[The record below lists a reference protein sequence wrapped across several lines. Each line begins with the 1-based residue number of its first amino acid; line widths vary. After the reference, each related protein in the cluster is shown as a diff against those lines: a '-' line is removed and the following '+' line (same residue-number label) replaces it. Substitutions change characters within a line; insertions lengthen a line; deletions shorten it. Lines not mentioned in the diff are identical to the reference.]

1 MVRAEIIKV
10 RNLTRGDTMK
20 KILAMLLAGCM
31 AVSMAGCRSEV
42 ETENAPDKTPEE
54 VKAEYIQN
62 IIDNMDAAE
71 KAGQLIMADFRTN
84 ADGTGMTV
92 LSEEAKKAIEE
103 YHVGGVI
110 LFAENLDTKEQ
121 TQKLT
126 ADLQSAAD
134 YGMLIGIDEEGGL
147 VSRLKKSNI
156 PHETFPD
163 AAEMED
169 PAYVGKTIGTELAEL
184 GINVDF
190 APVADVNT
198 NPDNPVIGTR
208 AFSSDPQAAAS
219 KVAEFIAAIEETG
232 VSACAKHFPGH
243 GDTAMDS
250 HLGETFV
257 EHDMERLRSVEF
269 VPFAQAITAGTD
281 FIMAGHIKTPNATTD
296 GMPATLSA
304 EMLGILRSELG
315 FDGIIITD
323 AMNMGAIVD
332 TYGSGESAVMA
343 VQAGVDM
350 VLMPVDLSEAVEAL
364 AEAIEDS
371 IISEER
377 VNAALW
383 HVLSLKYDKG
393 IL

>member
-1 MVRAEIIKV
+1 
-10 RNLTRGDTMK
+10 MK

-31 AVSMAGCRSEV
+31 TFSLAGCGGTV
-42 ETENAPDKTPEE
+42 QTENATEKTPEE
-54 VKAEYIQN
+54 VKAEYIEK
-62 IIDNMDAAE
+62 IIDEMTPAE

-92 LSEEAKKAIEE
+92 LSDEAKDALRE
-103 YHVGGVI
+103 YYIGGVI

-121 TQKLT
+121 TRQLT
-126 ADLQSAAD
+126 YDLQAAAH
-134 YGMLIGIDEEGGL
+134 MPLFIGIDEEGGL

-156 PHETFPD
+156 EHETFPP

-169 PAYVGKTIGTELAEL
+169 AAYAGTSIGSILGEL

-219 KVAEFIAAIEETG
+219 KVAEFITAIQKMG

-250 HLGETFV
+250 HLGETYV

-269 VPFAQAITAGTD
+269 VPFEQAITAGTD

-296 GMPATLSA
+296 GLPATLSA
-304 EMLGILRSELG
+304 EMLGILRNELG

-323 AMNMGAIVD
+323 AMNMGAIVEE
-332 TYGSGESAVMA
+332 YGAGESAVMA
-343 VQAGVDM
+343 VQAGIDM
-350 VLMPVDLSEAVEAL
+350 VLMPLSMEEAHAAL
-364 AEAIEDS
+364 TDAVGKG

-377 VNAALW
+377 VNDALW
-383 HVLSLKYDKG
+383 HILSLKYDKG
-393 IL
+393 LL

>member
-1 MVRAEIIKV
+1 MVHAEIIKV
-10 RNLTRGDTMK
+10 RNLKRGDTMK

-31 AVSMAGCRSEV
+31 AVSMAGCGSEV
-42 ETENAPDKTPEE
+42 KTEDAPDKTPEE
-54 VKAEYIQN
+54 VKAEYIQD
-62 IIDNMDAAE
+62 IIDDMDAAE

-84 ADGTGMTV
+84 ADGTGMTT
-92 LSEEAKKAIEE
+92 LSDEAKTAIQE

-156 PHETFPD
+156 EHETFPD
-163 AAEMED
+163 AAEMD
-169 PAYVGKTIGTELAEL
+169 DAAYVGKTIGTELAEL

-208 AFSSDPQAAAS
+208 AFSSDPQAAAG

-250 HLGETFV
+250 HLGETYV

-269 VPFAQAITAGTD
+269 VPFEQAVTAGTD

-296 GMPATLSA
+296 GLPATLSA
-304 EMLGILRSELG
+304 EMLGILRNDLG
-315 FDGIIITD
+315 YQGIIITD
-323 AMNMGAIVD
+323 AMNMGAIID
-332 TYGSGESAVMA
+332 AYGSGESAVMA

-350 VLMPVDLSEAVEAL
+350 ILMPADLSEAVKAL
-364 AEAIEDS
+364 TEAIEDS

-383 HVLSLKYDKG
+383 HILSLKYDKG

>member
-1 MVRAEIIKV
+1 
-10 RNLTRGDTMK
+10 
-20 KILAMLLAGCM
+20 
-31 AVSMAGCRSEV
+31 
-42 ETENAPDKTPEE
+42 
-54 VKAEYIQN
+54 
-62 IIDNMDAAE
+62 
-71 KAGQLIMADFRTN
+71 
-84 ADGTGMTV
+84 
-92 LSEEAKKAIEE
+92 
-103 YHVGGVI
+103 
-110 LFAENLDTKEQ
+110 ENLDTKEQ
-121 TQKLT
+121 TQQLT
-126 ADLQSAAD
+126 YDLQMAAH
-134 YGMLIGIDEEGGL
+134 MPLFIGIDEEGGL
-147 VSRLKKSNI
+147 VSRLNKSNI
-156 PHETFPD
+156 EHEVFPP

-169 PAYVGKTIGTELAEL
+169 VSWAGTSIGSSLGEL

-219 KVAEFIAAIEETG
+219 KVAEFISAIQKMG

-250 HLGETFV
+250 HLGETYV

-269 VPFAQAITAGTD
+269 APFEQAITAGTD

-296 GMPATLSA
+296 DLPATLSS
-304 EMLGILRSELG
+304 EMMGILRNDLG

-350 VLMPVDLSEAVEAL
+350 VLMPANLQEAAKAL
-364 AEAIEDS
+364 TEAIKTGA
-371 IISEER
+371 ISEER
-377 VNAALW
+377 VEDALW
-383 HVLSLKYDKG
+383 RILSLKYDKG

>member
-1 MVRAEIIKV
+1 
-10 RNLTRGDTMK
+10 
-20 KILAMLLAGCM
+20 
-31 AVSMAGCRSEV
+31 
-42 ETENAPDKTPEE
+42 
-54 VKAEYIQN
+54 
-62 IIDNMDAAE
+62 
-71 KAGQLIMADFRTN
+71 MADFRTN

-92 LSEEAKKAIEE
+92 LSDEAKEALAE
-103 YHVGGVI
+103 YYIGGVI
-110 LFAENLDTKEQ
+110 LFAENLDTTEQ
-121 TQKLT
+121 TQQLT
-126 ADLQSAAD
+126 YDLQAAAH
-134 YGMLIGIDEEGGL
+134 MPLFIGIDEEGGI
-147 VSRLKKSNI
+147 VSRLGKSNI
-156 PHETFPD
+156 HHDVFPP

-169 PAYVGKTIGTELAEL
+169 VHWAGTSIGSTLSML

-219 KVAEFIAAIEETG
+219 KVAEFISAMQEFD

-250 HLGETFV
+250 HLGETYV

-269 VPFAQAITAGTD
+269 VPFEQAITTGVE

-296 GMPATLSA
+296 GLPATLSP
-304 EMLGILRSELG
+304 EMLGILRNDLG

-332 TYGSGESAVMA
+332 EYGVGESAVMA
-343 VQAGVDM
+343 VQAGCDI
-350 VLMPVDLSEAVEAL
+350 VLMPADLPEAADAL
-364 AEAIEDS
+364 AEAIEKGK
-371 IISEER
+371 ISEER
-377 VNAALW
+377 INEALW
-383 HVLSLKYDKG
+383 HIFSLKYEKG

>member
-1 MVRAEIIKV
+1 
-10 RNLTRGDTMK
+10 MK
-20 KILAMLLAGCM
+20 KILAMLLSGCM
-31 AVSMAGCRSEV
+31 MFSLAACG
-42 ETENAPDKTPEE
+42 ETETVP
-54 VKAEYIQN
+54 VKEGVSKEEYIQN
-62 IIDNMDAAE
+62 IIDDMDAAE

-92 LSEEAKKAIEE
+92 LSDEAKDALQE
-103 YHVGGVI
+103 YYIGGVI

-121 TQKLT
+121 TQQLT
-126 ADLQSAAD
+126 YDLQAAAH
-134 YGMLIGIDEEGGL
+134 LPLFIGIDEEGGL
-147 VSRLKKSNI
+147 VSRLNKSNI
-156 PHETFPD
+156 EHETFPP

-169 PAYVGKTIGTELAEL
+169 VSWAGTSIGSSLGEL

-219 KVAEFIAAIEETG
+219 KAAEFISALQKMG

-250 HLGETFV
+250 HLGETYV

-269 VPFAQAITAGTD
+269 VPFEQAIAAGTD

-296 GMPATLSA
+296 GLPATLSS
-304 EMLGILRSELG
+304 EMLGILRNDLN

-332 TYGSGESAVMA
+332 QYGSGESAVMA
-343 VQAGVDM
+343 VQAGVDI
-350 VLMPVDLSEAVEAL
+350 VLMPADLQEAAEAL
-364 AEAIEDS
+364 TAAIKKGD
-371 IISEER
+371 ISEER
-377 VNAALW
+377 VNEALW
-383 HVLSLKYDKG
+383 HVLSLKYEKG

>member
-1 MVRAEIIKV
+1 
-10 RNLTRGDTMK
+10 MK
-20 KILAMLLAGCM
+20 KLLAILLTGCM
-31 AVSMAGCRSEV
+31 AFGMTACGGGAA
-42 ETENAPDKTPEE
+42 TEDAPDKTPEE
-54 VKAEYIQN
+54 MKAEYIQD
-62 IIDNMDAAE
+62 IIDDMDAAE
-71 KAGQLIMADFRTN
+71 KAGQLIMADFRQN

-92 LSEEAKKAIEE
+92 LSDEAKQAIEE
-103 YHVGGVI
+103 YHIGGVI

-121 TQKLT
+121 TQQLT
-126 ADLQSAAD
+126 ADLQEAAD
-134 YGMLIGIDEEGGL
+134 FGMLIGIDEEGGL

-156 PHETFPD
+156 EHETFPD
-163 AAEMED
+163 AAEMAD
-169 PAYVGKTIGTELAEL
+169 VAYVGRTIGTELAEL

-219 KVAEFIAAIEETG
+219 KVAEFINAIEETG

-250 HLGETFV
+250 HLGETYV
-257 EHDMERLRSVEF
+257 EHDMERLRTVEF
-269 VPFAQAITAGTD
+269 VPFEQAITAGTD

-296 GMPATLSA
+296 GFPATLSS
-304 EMLGILRSELG
+304 EMLGILRNNLG

-332 TYGSGESAVMA
+332 AYGSGESAVMA

-350 VLMPVDLSEAVEAL
+350 VLMPADL
-364 AEAIEDS
+364 AEAAETLTDAIKDGT
-371 IISEER
+371 IPEER
-377 VNAALW
+377 LNEALW
-383 HVLSLKYDKG
+383 HILSLKYDKG

>member
-1 MVRAEIIKV
+1 
-10 RNLTRGDTMK
+10 MK
-20 KILAMLLAGCM
+20 KLLAILLAGCM
-31 AVSMAGCRSEV
+31 AFGMTACGGST
-42 ETENAPDKTPEE
+42 ETVDAPPKTPEE
-54 VKAEYIQN
+54 VKAEYIQSM
-62 IIDNMDAAE
+62 IDEMDAAE

-92 LSEEAKKAIEE
+92 LSEEAKDALRE
-103 YHVGGVI
+103 YYIGGVI

-121 TQKLT
+121 TQQLT
-126 ADLQSAAD
+126 YDLQAAAHVP
-134 YGMLIGIDEEGGL
+134 LFIGIDEEGGL
-147 VSRLKKSNI
+147 VSRLNKSNI
-156 PHETFPD
+156 EHEVFPP

-169 PAYVGKTIGTELAEL
+169 VSWAGTSIGSSLGEL

-198 NPDNPVIGTR
+198 NPDNPIIGTR

-219 KVAEFIAAIEETG
+219 KVAEFISAIQKMG

-250 HLGETFV
+250 HLGETYV
-257 EHDMERLRSVEF
+257 EHDLERLRSVEF
-269 VPFAQAITAGTD
+269 VPFEQAITAGTD

-296 GMPATLSA
+296 DLPATLSS
-304 EMLGILRSELG
+304 EMMGILRNDLG

-350 VLMPVDLSEAVEAL
+350 VLMPANLQEAAKAL
-364 AEAIEDS
+364 TEAIKTGA
-371 IISEER
+371 ISEER
-377 VNAALW
+377 VEDALW
-383 HVLSLKYDKG
+383 RILSLKYDKG

>member
-1 MVRAEIIKV
+1 FADGAEDVRAVFDNYQAHIGAQEFV
-10 RNLTRGDTMK
+10 TYSTYANLSD
-20 KILAMLLAGCM
+20 
-31 AVSMAGCRSEV
+31 
-42 ETENAPDKTPEE
+42 
-54 VKAEYIQN
+54 
-62 IIDNMDAAE
+62 
-71 KAGQLIMADFRTN
+71 
-84 ADGTGMTV
+84 
-92 LSEEAKKAIEE
+92 EAKTAIEE
-103 YHVGGVI
+103 YHIGGVI

-126 ADLQSAAD
+126 ADLQKASD
-134 YGMLIGIDEEGGL
+134 FGLLIGIDEEGGL

-156 PHETFPD
+156 AHETFPP

-169 PAYVGKTIGTELAEL
+169 AAYAGKTIGMELEEL
-184 GINVDF
+184 GISVDF

-219 KVAEFIAAIEETG
+219 KVAEFIRSMEETG

-250 HLGETFV
+250 HLGETYV

-269 VPFAQAITAGTD
+269 VPFEQAITAGTD

-296 GMPATLSA
+296 GLPATLSA
-304 EMLGILRSELG
+304 EMLAILRNDLG
-315 FDGIIITD
+315 FNGIIITD

-332 TYGSGESAVMA
+332 VYGSGESAVMA

-350 VLMPVDLSEAVEAL
+350 VLMPADLPEAAEVL
-364 AEAIEDS
+364 AEAIEKGAV
-371 IISEER
+371 SEER
-377 VNAALW
+377 VNEALW

-393 IL
+393 LL

>member
-1 MVRAEIIKV
+1 
-10 RNLTRGDTMK
+10 MK
-20 KILAMLLAGCM
+20 KLLAMLLAG
-31 AVSMAGCRSEV
+31 SMALSLAGCGGV
-42 ETENAPDKTPEE
+42 AQTEGADEKTPEE
-54 VKAEYIQN
+54 IKAEYIQD

-92 LSEEAKKAIEE
+92 LSDEAKKAIEE
-103 YHVGGVI
+103 YHIGGVI

-121 TQKLT
+121 TQQLT
-126 ADLQSAAD
+126 EDLQKASD
-134 YGMLIGIDEEGGL
+134 FGLLIGIDEEGGL
-147 VSRLKKSNI
+147 VSRLNKSNI
-156 PHETFPD
+156 EHEIFPP

-169 PAYVGKTIGTELAEL
+169 VAYAGRTIGTELAEL
-184 GINVDF
+184 GIHVDF

-219 KVAEFIAAIEETG
+219 KVAEFITAIEETG

-250 HLGETFV
+250 HLGETYV

-269 VPFAQAITAGTD
+269 LPFQQAITAGTD
-281 FIMAGHIKTPNATTD
+281 FIMAGHIKTPNATVD
-296 GMPATLSA
+296 GLPATLSS
-304 EMLGILRSELG
+304 EMLGILRKDLN

-332 TYGSGESAVMA
+332 QYGSGESAVMA
-343 VQAGVDM
+343 VQAGVDL
-350 VLMPVDLSEAVEAL
+350 VLMPATLGEAAEAL
-364 AEAIEDS
+364 TAAIKKGD
-371 IISEER
+371 ISEER
-377 VNAALW
+377 VNEALW
-383 HVLSLKYDKG
+383 HVLSLKYEKG
-393 IL
+393 LL

>member
-1 MVRAEIIKV
+1 
-10 RNLTRGDTMK
+10 MK

-31 AVSMAGCRSEV
+31 TFSLAACGVAETKPAKDEVSKE
-42 ETENAPDKTPEE
+42 
-54 VKAEYIQN
+54 EYIQA
-62 IIDNMDAAE
+62 IIDDMDAAE

-92 LSEEAKKAIEE
+92 LSEEAKKAIAE
-103 YHVGGVI
+103 YHIGGVI

-134 YGMLIGIDEEGGL
+134 YGMFIGIDEEGGL
-147 VSRLKKSNI
+147 VSRLKKSSI

-163 AAEMED
+163 AAEITD
-169 PAYVGKTIGTELAEL
+169 AAYEGKTIGTELAEL

-208 AFSSDPQAAAS
+208 AYSSDPQAAAS

-250 HLGETFV
+250 HLGETYV

-269 VPFAQAITAGTD
+269 VPFEQAIAAGTD
-281 FIMAGHIKTPNATTD
+281 FIMVGHIKTPNAIMD
-296 GMPATLSA
+296 WPATLCGAVSS
-304 EMLGILRSELG
+304 ILREELG
-315 FDGIIITD
+315 FEGIIITD
-323 AMNMGAIVD
+323 AMNMGAI
-332 TYGSGESAVMA
+332 TELYSSGEAA
-343 VQAGVDM
+343 FWAFDAGMDII
-350 VLMPVDLSEAVEAL
+350 LMPEDLEEAHATLTEH
-364 AEAIEDS
+364 IYS
-371 IISEER
+371 GQIPKER
-377 VNAALW
+377 VDESLW
-383 HVLSLKYDKG
+383 RILSLKYDKG

>member
-1 MVRAEIIKV
+1 
-10 RNLTRGDTMK
+10 MK
-20 KILAMLLAGCM
+20 KLLAILLAGCM
-31 AVSMAGCRSEV
+31 AFGMTACSGEV
-42 ETENAPDKTPEE
+42 ATEEAPPKTPEE
-54 VKAEYIQN
+54 VKTEYIQE
-62 IIDNMDAAE
+62 IIDEMDAAE

-92 LSEEAKKAIEE
+92 LSDEAKDALRE
-103 YHVGGVI
+103 YYIGGVI

-126 ADLQSAAD
+126 ADLQEAAD
-134 YGMLIGIDEEGGL
+134 HGKLIGIDEEGGL
-147 VSRLKKSNI
+147 VSRVNKINI
-156 PHETFPD
+156 EHEVFPP

-169 PAYVGKTIGTELAEL
+169 VSWAGTSIGSSLGEL

-219 KVAEFIAAIEETG
+219 KVADFISAMQNMG

-250 HLGETFV
+250 HLGETYV

-269 VPFAQAITAGTD
+269 VPFEQAITAGTD

-296 GMPATLSA
+296 GLPATLSS
-304 EMLGILRSELG
+304 EMLGILRNDLG

-332 TYGSGESAVMA
+332 TYGSGESAVIA

-350 VLMPVDLSEAVEAL
+350 VLMPADLGEAAEAL
-364 AEAIEDS
+364 AEAIKDS
-371 IISEER
+371 TISEER
-377 VNAALW
+377 VEDALW
-383 HVLSLKYDKG
+383 HILSLKYDKG

>member
-1 MVRAEIIKV
+1 
-10 RNLTRGDTMK
+10 MK
-20 KILAMLLAGCM
+20 KLLAILLAGCM
-31 AVSMAGCRSEV
+31 AFGMTACGGSA
-42 ETENAPDKTPEE
+42 ETVDAPPKTPEE
-54 VKAEYIQN
+54 VKAEYIQSM
-62 IIDNMDAAE
+62 IDEMDAAE

-92 LSEEAKKAIEE
+92 LSEEAKDALRE
-103 YHVGGVI
+103 YYIGGVI

-121 TQKLT
+121 TQQLT
-126 ADLQSAAD
+126 YDLQAAAH
-134 YGMLIGIDEEGGL
+134 MPLFIGIDEEGGL
-147 VSRLKKSNI
+147 VSRLNKSNI
-156 PHETFPD
+156 EHEVFPP

-169 PAYVGKTIGTELAEL
+169 VSWAGTSIGSSLGEL

-208 AFSSDPQAAAS
+208 AFSSEPQAAAS
-219 KVAEFIAAIEETG
+219 KVAEFISAIQKMG

-250 HLGETFV
+250 HLGETYV
-257 EHDMERLRSVEF
+257 EHDLERLRSVEF
-269 VPFAQAITAGTD
+269 VPFEQAITAGTD

-296 GMPATLSA
+296 DLPATLSS
-304 EMLGILRSELG
+304 EMMGILRNDLG

-350 VLMPVDLSEAVEAL
+350 VLMPANLQEAAKAL
-364 AEAIEDS
+364 TEAIKTGA
-371 IISEER
+371 ISEER
-377 VNAALW
+377 VEDALW
-383 HVLSLKYDKG
+383 RILSLKYDKG